1 MAFLVFGAF
10 VAGVLTTLAPCVLPL
25 LPVIVGGSLAPAG
38 GAAPVGAAAAG
49 AVPIR
54 VAVGAVTTAGGPTRL
69 ERVGG
74 APSGLGPRRRAVVI
88 TASLGISVLVFTL
101 LLQAGTALL
110 GVPTQV
116 WALVSGA
123 LLIGLGLVQLVPG
136 WWVRAAGAL
145 DLQGRS
151 HRLLRSGRA
160 TGGTF
165 GAVLTGAALGP
176 VFSSCSP
183 LYGYVVATVL
193 PASPVE
199 GLVLMLAYVVGL
211 CGTLLLIALAGQRAV
226 RRLRWTA
233 DPNGRLRR
241 AVGVLLVVVGLA
253 VATGVDRDVQTWLVE
268 HNPLEGIT
276 LFDQRF
282 IPG

>member
-1 MAFLVFGAF
+1 MTFLVLGAF

-25 LPVIVGGSLAPAG
+25 LPVIVGGSLAPG
-38 GAAPVGAAAAG
+38 GTAPVGRA
-49 AVPIR
+49 PIR
-54 VAVGAVTTAGGPTRL
+54 VAVGAVPVAGGV
-69 ERVGG
+69 VGPEPVAG
-74 APSGLGPRRRAVVI
+74 APSGLAPRRRALVV

-116 WALVSGA
+116 WAIVSGG
-123 LLIGLGLVQLVPG
+123 LLIGLGLVQLAPS
-136 WWVRAAGAL
+136 WWERVAQPL

-151 HRLLRSGRA
+151 HRLLRSGRS
-160 TGGTF
+160 TGGTL

-199 GLVLMLAYVVGL
+199 GLVLMTAYVVGL
-211 CGTLLLIALAGQRAV
+211 CGTLLLVALAGQRAV

-233 DPNGRLRR
+233 DPHGRLRR
-241 AVGVLLVVVGLA
+241 GVGVLLVVVGLA

-268 HNPLEGIT
+268 HNPLEGVT

-282 IPG
+282 IPA